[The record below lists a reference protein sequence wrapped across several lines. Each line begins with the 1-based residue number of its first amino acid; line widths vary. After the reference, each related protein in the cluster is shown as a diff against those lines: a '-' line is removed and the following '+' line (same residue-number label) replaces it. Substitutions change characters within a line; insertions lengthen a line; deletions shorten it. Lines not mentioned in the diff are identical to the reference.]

1 MWTRAGRSILWSWVG
16 LHCLG
21 STELCTIPAMVSGS
35 PHRWWWNV
43 CWNDVEVVACP
54 AMLSTSHSG
63 ARTYA
68 MHHFR
73 GGGGAFVSPLKNV
86 DPSPP
91 CKIYTGCS
99 RFLFVCFRFHNLSF
113 FISGFGKFCFVTQI
127 YFLII
132 SSCISTSPF

>member
-1 MWTRAGRSILWSWVG
+1 MVKGRAGGAGIGMWNGRHLKVFVWTRAGRSILWSWVG

-43 CWNDVEVVACP
+43 CWNDVEVVARP

-73 GGGGAFVSPLKNV
+73 GSPLKNV
-86 DPSPP
+86 DPPP
-91 CKIYTGCS
+91 PLKM
-99 RFLFVCFRFHNLSF
+99 LHWM
-113 FISGFGKFCFVTQI
+113 Q
-127 YFLII
+127 
-132 SSCISTSPF
+132 